1 MPRNIDNRVEVGVK
15 ILDTGIKKIIRDIFT
30 IQSNDNVKARI
41 IDQDLKNNYV
51 QRGNKKKI
59 RSQIAIYDYLNRLEN
74 DK

>member
-1 MPRNIDNRVEVGVK
+1 MREFIYSK
-15 ILDTGIKKIIRDIFT
+15 IT